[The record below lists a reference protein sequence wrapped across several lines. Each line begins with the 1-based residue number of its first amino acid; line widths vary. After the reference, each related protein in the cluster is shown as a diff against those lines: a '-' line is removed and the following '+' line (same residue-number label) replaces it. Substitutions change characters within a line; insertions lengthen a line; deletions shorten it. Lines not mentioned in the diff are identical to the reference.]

1 MTDPVTGESTPV
13 RHNRGTFVYRLAG
26 RDRQQSAS
34 YYTPEVLTRFTVGQ
48 ALAELLD
55 QNGETTPACDILNL
69 TVCEPA
75 LGSGAFAIEA
85 VSQLADEYLKRR
97 QNELGTRI
105 DPDEYPRRLQEVK
118 AYLALHQVYGV
129 DLNATAVELA
139 EISLWLGTMT
149 PALDAPWFGLHLRR
163 GNSLI
168 GVRRAVF
175 HRSQITDKSCLK
187 DVPGDVPLADLDAGI
202 NGRVHH
208 FLLPAEG
215 WGAAIDAKEAK
226 PLAPEALQRLRE
238 WRRSILSKPTKVQT
252 NALIDLAER
261 VESLWGITLSRLQ
274 IAEAEI
280 RRSIPVWGADNL
292 AVGGHIQ
299 REEIER
305 TLAEPK
311 GAYQR
316 LRRIMDAWCALW
328 FWPLTDTLTTAEDGT
343 RIHPPTLAEWIEAGQ
358 MLLGRHAGKKKTAT
372 GQDRLDTGNT
382 WAELG
387 TTEDLDLGLASA
399 ATIEATLAKHSWL
412 KVCEQIASQQGFFHW
427 ELDFAPVFARG
438 GFDLQLG
445 NPPWVRPRSDVDALL
460 AEGDPWWQLE
470 NKPSEE
476 ARKERRPG
484 TLALNGIQNLVIDGT
499 ADVAATAAFVGS
511 VQHFPHLAGLQP
523 DLYRCFM
530 EQTWRH
536 VSARSHRPDQPGITL
551 HRRKKGRRS
560 TCRHV

>member
-1 MTDPVTGESTPV
+1 M
-13 RHNRGTFVYRLAG
+13 YRLAG

-382 WAELG
+382 WPN
-387 TTEDLDLGLASA
+387 LAPQKTSTSA
-399 ATIEATLAKHSWL
+399 WPVPPPSSNARQTLVL

-484 TLALNGIQNLVIDGT
+484 TLAST
-499 ADVAATAAFVGS
+499 ASRTS
-511 VQHFPHLAGLQP
+511 SSMEPPTLQP
-523 DLYRCFM
+523 PQPSWARCSTSRIWPGFSL
-530 EQTWRH
+530 TSTGASW
-536 VSARSHRPDQPGITL
+536 SRPGDMYQPAEP
-551 HRRKKGRRS
+551 S
-560 TCRHV
+560 S